1 MAGPGSDAECTI
13 ALVDARVH
21 HIAGRHDA
29 RAVVDRRHA
38 RTEVRVRTG
47 RSSQREEHEDRDQ
60 PQRAHQRGGMSGT
73 HRPFIFGYYAAWGA
87 PRLDPIA
94 ALRYE

>member
-1 MAGPGSDAECTI
+1 
-13 ALVDARVH
+13 
-21 HIAGRHDA
+21 
-29 RAVVDRRHA
+29 
-38 RTEVRVRTG
+38 
-47 RSSQREEHEDRDQ
+47 
-60 PQRAHQRGGMSGT
+60 MSGT